1 MLHLNHAMSSL
12 EHPEVTV
19 CLRFSPSL
27 SLLPV
32 CIFHVSPSLG
42 FQHLRQN
49 PSPKITKELFCSVS
63 SWRLK
68 TECFFFFVVEFLLFL
83 FCFILLCHTLCGAV
97 LESSGSSV
105 RGALQTPITLERP
118 SREDAA
124 SGLS

>member
-19 CLRFSPSL
+19 RLRFSPSL

-68 TECFFFFVVEFLLFL
+68 TMFFFSLSLSFCCFCFVL
-83 FCFILLCHTLCGAV
+83 FCCVTHFAV
-97 LESSGSSV
+97 LCWRVLVHLFGE
-105 RGALQTPITLERP
+105 RCRRP
-118 SREDAA
+118 SHLNARPVKM
-124 SGLS
+124 